1 MKILVIAEH
10 DNKKIKPSTLSTI
23 SAGLKINENIEMLI
37 FSDGSQDIV
46 SDAQKISGLKKVT
59 LIKHE
64 IFKNQIAEDITK
76 ALTGFLESGEYTHI
90 LAPSSTFGK
99 KLFDIQLDDDRDT
112 TTINTETKQA
122 NAVYLFLSAAT
133 NIGI

>member
-64 IFKNQIAEDITK
+64 IFKSQIAEDITK
-76 ALTGFLESGEYTHI
+76 ALTGFLERVNI
-90 LAPSSTFGK
+90 PIFL
-99 KLFDIQLDDDRDT
+99 LLQQLLEK
-112 TTINTETKQA
+112 ICYQE
-122 NAVYLFLSAAT
+122 
-133 NIGI
+133 